1 MKRQNHLSR
10 KNKGTF
16 IVKVEDCQRGTWQ
29 GKVVWA
35 EAETT
40 EHFRSALELLQLLDE
55 AINAA
60 TGSSSLSEERTRSN

>member
-1 MKRQNHLSR
+1 MKRQDHLSR

-16 IVKVEDCQRGTWQ
+16 IIKVEDCQRGTWQ

-35 EAETT
+35 DENTT
-40 EHFRSALELLQLLDE
+40 EHFRSALELLQLVDE

-60 TGSSSLSEERTRSN
+60 RGSELAQKGSA

>member
-16 IVKVEDCQRGTWQ
+16 IIKVEDCQRGTWQ

-35 EAETT
+35 DEKTT
-40 EHFRSALELLQLLDE
+40 EYFRSALELLQLVDE
-55 AINAA
+55 ALNAA
-60 TGSSSLSEERTRSN
+60 RGSDKQAQEGSA

>member
-1 MKRQNHLSR
+1 MKNRKNLNG

-16 IVKVEDCQRGTWQ
+16 IIKVEESQRGTWQ

-35 EAETT
+35 DEDTT
-40 EHFRSALELLQLLDE
+40 EHFRSALELLQLVDE

-60 TGSSSLSEERTRSN
+60 TASKELARKGSA

>member
-1 MKRQNHLSR
+1 MMNRKNLNG

-16 IVKVEDCQRGTWQ
+16 IIKVEESQRGNWQ

-35 EAETT
+35 DEDTT
-40 EHFRSALELLQLLDE
+40 EHFRSALELLQLVDE

-60 TGSSSLSEERTRSN
+60 TASKELAKKGSA

>member
-16 IVKVEDCQRGTWQ
+16 IIKVEDCQRGTWQ

-35 EAETT
+35 DEETT
-40 EHFRSALELLQLLDE
+40 EYFRSALELLQLVDE
-55 AINAA
+55 ALNAA
-60 TGSSSLSEERTRSN
+60 RGSDKQAQKGSA

>member
-1 MKRQNHLSR
+1 MKNRKNLNG

-16 IVKVEDCQRGTWQ
+16 IIKVEESQRGTWQ

-35 EAETT
+35 DEDTT
-40 EHFRSALELLQLLDE
+40 EHFRSALELLQLVDE

-60 TGSSSLSEERTRSN
+60 TASKELAQKGSA

>member
-1 MKRQNHLSR
+1 MKNRKNLNG

-16 IVKVEDCQRGTWQ
+16 IVKVEESQRGTWQ

-35 EAETT
+35 DEDTT
-40 EHFRSALELLQLLDE
+40 EHFRSALELLQLVDE

-60 TGSSSLSEERTRSN
+60 TASKELAQKGSA

>member
-1 MKRQNHLSR
+1 MKNRKNLNG

-16 IVKVEDCQRGTWQ
+16 IIKVEESQSGTWQ

-35 EAETT
+35 DEDTT
-40 EHFRSALELLQLLDE
+40 EHFRSALELLQLVDE

-60 TGSSSLSEERTRSN
+60 TASKELARKGSA

>member
-1 MKRQNHLSR
+1 MKRQNHQNR

-16 IVKVEDCQRGTWQ
+16 IIKVEESQRGTWQ

-35 EAETT
+35 DEDTT
-40 EHFRSALELLQLLDE
+40 EHFRSALELLQLVDE

-60 TGSSSLSEERTRSN
+60 RSGNELAQKGSA

>member
-16 IVKVEDCQRGTWQ
+16 IIKVEDCQRGTWQ

-35 EAETT
+35 DENTT
-40 EHFRSALELLQLLDE
+40 EYFRSALELLQLVDE

-60 TGSSSLSEERTRSN
+60 RGSELAQKGSA

>member
-1 MKRQNHLSR
+1 MKSQNHLKG

-16 IVKVEDCQRGTWQ
+16 IIKVEDCQRGTWQ

-35 EAETT
+35 DHETT
-40 EHFRSALELLQLLDE
+40 EHFRSALELLQMVDE

-60 TGSSSLSEERTRSN
+60 KVSDGLAEEGSA

>member
-16 IVKVEDCQRGTWQ
+16 IIKVEDCQRGTWQ

-35 EAETT
+35 DEETT
-40 EHFRSALELLQLLDE
+40 EYFRSALELLQLVDE
-55 AINAA
+55 ALNAA
-60 TGSSSLSEERTRSN
+60 RGSDKKAQEGSA

>member
-35 EAETT
+35 DEETT
-40 EHFRSALELLQLLDE
+40 EYFRSALELLQLVDE
-55 AINAA
+55 ALNAA
-60 TGSSSLSEERTRSN
+60 RGSDKQAQKGSA

>member
-1 MKRQNHLSR
+1 MDMKNKNHR
-10 KNKGTF
+10 KGSKGTF
-16 IVKVEDCQRGTWQ
+16 IIKVEESQRGTWQ

-40 EHFRSALELLQLLDE
+40 EHFRSALELLQLVDE

-60 TGSSSLSEERTRSN
+60 KGNIELAQKGSA

>member
-1 MKRQNHLSR
+1 MKSLNHLKG

-16 IVKVEDCQRGTWQ
+16 IIKVEESQRGTWQ

-40 EHFRSALELLQLLDE
+40 EHFRSALELLQLVDE

-60 TGSSSLSEERTRSN
+60 KVSDGLAKEGSA

>member
-1 MKRQNHLSR
+1 MKRQDHLSR

-16 IVKVEDCQRGTWQ
+16 IIKVEDCQRGTWQ

-35 EAETT
+35 DENTT
-40 EHFRSALELLQLLDE
+40 EHFRSALELLQLVDE

-60 TGSSSLSEERTRSN
+60 RGSEIAQKGSA

>member
-1 MKRQNHLSR
+1 MKRQNHLSG

-16 IVKVEDCQRGTWQ
+16 IIKVEDCQRATWQ

-35 EAETT
+35 DEDTT
-40 EHFRSALELLQLLDE
+40 EHFRSALELLQLVDE

-60 TGSSSLSEERTRSN
+60 RGSELAQKGSA

>member
-1 MKRQNHLSR
+1 MKNRKKLNG

-16 IVKVEDCQRGTWQ
+16 IIKVEESQRGTWQ

-35 EAETT
+35 DEDTT
-40 EHFRSALELLQLLDE
+40 EHFRSALELLQLVDE

-60 TGSSSLSEERTRSN
+60 TASKELAQKGSA

>member
-16 IVKVEDCQRGTWQ
+16 IIKVEDCQRGTWQ

-35 EAETT
+35 DEETT
-40 EHFRSALELLQLLDE
+40 EYFRSALELLQLVDE
-55 AINAA
+55 ALNAA
-60 TGSSSLSEERTRSN
+60 RGSDKQAQEGSA

>member
-35 EAETT
+35 DHETT
-40 EHFRSALELLQLLDE
+40 EYFRSALELLQLVDE
-55 AINAA
+55 ALNASK
-60 TGSSSLSEERTRSN
+60 GSNETAREGSA

>member
-1 MKRQNHLSR
+1 MKRQNHLSG

-16 IVKVEDCQRGTWQ
+16 IIKVEDCQRGTWQ

-35 EAETT
+35 DEETT
-40 EHFRSALELLQLLDE
+40 EYFRSALELLQMVDE

-60 TGSSSLSEERTRSN
+60 RGSELAQKGSA

>member
-16 IVKVEDCQRGTWQ
+16 IIKVEDCQGGTWQ

-35 EAETT
+35 DEDTT
-40 EHFRSALELLQLLDE
+40 EHFRSALELLQLVDE

-60 TGSSSLSEERTRSN
+60 RGSELAQKGSA